1 MNNINS
7 KLKKTALLL
16 VLLISSS
23 AAFAQDNDQVE
34 MADGLYQ
41 SGKIYVVVVVASI
54 IFIGITA
61 YLILLDRKISKLE
74 KEIKNK

>member
-1 MNNINS
+1 MNNF
-7 KLKKTALLL
+7 LKKTALFIALS
-16 VLLISSS
+16 IFSGS
-23 AAFAQDNDQVE
+23 AFAQQNQPIE

-61 YLILLDRKISKLE
+61 CGLTKV
-74 KEIKNK
+74 

>member
-1 MNNINS
+1 MNNF
-7 KLKKTALLL
+7 LKKTALLFAL
-16 VLLISSS
+16 SILSIS
-23 AAFAQDNDQVE
+23 AFAQQDQPIE

-54 IFIGITA
+54 IFLGIVA
-61 YLILLDRKISKLE
+61 YLIMLDRKISKLE

>member
-1 MNNINS
+1 MNN
-7 KLKKTALLL
+7 LRKKTI
-16 VLLISSS
+16 VLLFNL
-23 AAFAQDNDQVE
+23 FASLIMVAQPTNTSRIE

-41 SGKIYVVVVVASI
+41 SGKIFVVVVVLLI
-54 IFIGITA
+54 IFTGIII

>member
-1 MNNINS
+1 MNNF
-7 KLKKTALLL
+7 LKKTALLFAL
-16 VLLISSS
+16 SILSIS
-23 AAFAQDNDQVE
+23 AFAQQDQPIE

-54 IFIGITA
+54 IFSGIVA
-61 YLILLDRKISKLE
+61 YLIMLDRKISKLE

>member
-1 MNNINS
+1 MNNFF
-7 KLKKTALLL
+7 KKTATFIALCFFS
-16 VLLISSS
+16 VS
-23 AAFAQDNDQVE
+23 AFAQQNQPIE

-54 IFIGITA
+54 IFIGITI
-61 YLILLDRKISKLE
+61 YLIMLDRKISKLE

>member
-1 MNNINS
+1 MNNF
-7 KLKKTALLL
+7 LKKTALLS
-16 VLLISSS
+16 VLSILSIS
-23 AAFAQDNDQVE
+23 AFAQQDQPIE

-54 IFIGITA
+54 IFLGIIA
-61 YLILLDRKISKLE
+61 YLIMLDKKISKLE